1 MGPINVFIKEIDVV
15 VLAWIITIEDEN
27 SILVHSNKTNTN
39 QGWSTKECMVVL
51 VQMQASIIKH

>member
-1 MGPINVFIKEIDVV
+1 MDYNNARMWTFNN
-15 VLAWIITIEDEN
+15 IISIEDEN